1 MANILFVDD
10 EALTL
15 RLLTQAAEIAGHTAF
30 TSRTVAEAISVA
42 ESASPDLIFADLNLG
57 GDSGLVLAAQLR
69 ANPATQNIPFVL
81 LSADNSI
88 DVQEQA
94 LKAGAERYLAKPIK
108 IQTLIE
114 VIREYTGNI

>member
-15 RLLTQAAEIAGHTAF
+15 RLLTQAAEIAGHTAL
-30 TSRTVAEAISVA
+30 TSRSMAEAMNVA
-42 ESASPDLIFADLNLG
+42 ESAAPDLIFADLNLG
-57 GDSGLVLAAQLR
+57 EDSGLVLASQLR

-88 DVQEQA
+88 DVQERA

-114 VIREYTGNI
+114 VIREYTGNN